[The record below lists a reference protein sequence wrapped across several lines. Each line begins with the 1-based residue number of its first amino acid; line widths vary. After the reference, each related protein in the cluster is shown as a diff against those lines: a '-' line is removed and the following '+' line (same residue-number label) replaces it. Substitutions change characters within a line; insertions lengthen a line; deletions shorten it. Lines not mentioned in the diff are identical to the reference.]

1 MMMTQETALLKAE
14 EQFQRLVAY
23 VQQKQAG
30 RLDQVERHLFAETM
44 RLCARFWKRMSRVR
58 ARRRRCAHRARRPT
72 LSADRE
78 AGAAVRVDLWGIGN
92 LPLVYAPRKGQKQYA
107 PFISAGIAGGRIF
120 LRAGGL
126 APAAVREPAFG
137 EACTSLADLLVCG

>member
-58 ARRRRCAHRARRPT
+58 ATAT
-72 LSADRE
+72 
-78 AGAAVRVDLWGIGN
+78 
-92 LPLVYAPRKGQKQYA
+92 
-107 PFISAGIAGGRIF
+107 
-120 LRAGGL
+120 
-126 APAAVREPAFG
+126 
-137 EACTSLADLLVCG
+137 